1 MSLSAVPRAGVG
13 VLARSRL
20 VTALDDAAPLV
31 VLHAPMGYGKTVAMA
46 QWARSTDRRGVWM
59 RVRDGGGEPRP
70 FVQQLAAQ
78 LADAGLLD
86 EGDPLRTAAET
97 LAVDD
102 DPWGLLARGL
112 RRQRGPIA
120 IALDD
125 GDRLSEATVR
135 GLIEVLADV
144 PELLVRVAVRRAS
157 LFTEPSLAVLVD
169 AVIVGRE
176 ELALTASEALELTA
190 DPSTADEIVAAG
202 GVPALARM
210 LALGDVGAGTGANVE
225 QAARSLLRLRGGAW
239 DDAFVRFLETVAI
252 ADALDV
258 RLAEAISGR
267 SDALRLLETA
277 EAEGLGSWETPGL
290 RDSSA
295 VFVFSPFLRLAAE
308 ESLRRERSRPEVRE
322 IVRRVARWELER
334 GLAFSALRRAVEI
347 DDAALIDDV
356 IRRHWNELVT
366 YRGRLTELFAHV
378 PLLSLRTRP
387 LVAMVLAIVANASG
401 TQRLRALEYF
411 GLAVYGARMQRA
423 TAPPA
428 DRVLLRAIE
437 TTSYRVS
444 GRSGA
449 TAAARD
455 GYRALQEMDAAERD
469 RLGRNEPTVY
479 NQIGTSLFYGGFTA
493 EALDCFR
500 RSTAVSDTKGLFAG
514 LQGLALAAGTL
525 AVAGEVEDAR
535 EVIEEALSRA
545 WPERWIDGYPGSF
558 LQLARGFSALED
570 GDPDAADAA
579 IRILDP
585 HRATIEHWPLLTH
598 VDVLIALAR
607 GRVGAAHALLSNALR
622 TQQAR
627 HATSELTLSRL
638 RHTRALVLLAA
649 GDAAGAERVVTKEK
663 EPMRRGVS
671 LGRIA
676 LAAGDVEGA
685 VRVLQ
690 ASAGMAASPR
700 IETEHLALTVGALA
714 LAGADL
720 DGARRM
726 LGRLSAVLD
735 QRGLF
740 VPLAMVPTNALEAMA
755 EIAVDPHARELI
767 ARALRIGMIP
777 ATRRRVQLTPREIA
791 VADELTRS
799 ETVAEIAAALVVSP
813 NTVKSQL
820 RSLYRK
826 LGVSSRAD
834 ALRALAAL
842 DLLGSQ
848 H

>member
-1 MSLSAVPRAGVG
+1 MSLSAVPRAGAG
-13 VLARSRL
+13 VLPRAHLMS
-20 VTALDDAAPLV
+20 ALEDAAPLV

-46 QWARSTDRRGVWM
+46 QWARATKRQGVWM

-70 FVQQLAAQ
+70 FVQQLAAH
-78 LADAGLLD
+78 LADADLLD
-86 EGDPLRTAAET
+86 AGNPLRTAAET

-112 RRQRGPIA
+112 RRLGSPLA
-120 IALDD
+120 LALDD
-125 GDRLSEATVR
+125 GDRLSDTAVR
-135 GLIEVLADV
+135 GLLEVVADV
-144 PELLVRVAVRRAS
+144 PELIVRATVRRAS
-157 LFTEPSLAVLVD
+157 LLTEPSLAVLVD
-169 AVIVGRE
+169 AVVVGRG
-176 ELALTASEALELTA
+176 ELALTASEALELTGDA
-190 DPSTADEIVAAG
+190 ALADEVVAG
-202 GVPALARM
+202 GGVAALARI
-210 LALGDVGAGTGANVE
+210 LALGDVGASSGAGVE
-225 QAARSLLRLRGGAW
+225 QAARSLLRLRGGSW
-239 DDAFVRFLETVAI
+239 DDAFVGFLETVAI

-267 SDALRLLETA
+267 SDALHLLEVA
-277 EAEGLGSWETPGL
+277 EAEGLGSWETPGR
-290 RDSSA
+290 RDASA

-347 DDAALIDDV
+347 DDAALVDDV
-356 IRRHWNELVT
+356 LRRHWNELLT
-366 YRGRLTELFAHV
+366 YRARLTQLFAHV
-378 PLLSLRTRP
+378 SLLSLRTRP

-449 TAAARD
+449 LAAARD

-479 NQIGTSLFYGGFTA
+479 NQIGTSLFYGGLTA

-500 RSTAVSDTKGLFAG
+500 RSTAVSDAKGLFAG
-514 LQGLALAAGTL
+514 LQGLALTAGAL
-525 AVAGEVEDAR
+525 AVAGEVDEAR
-535 EVIEEALSRA
+535 QVVDEALSRS

-558 LQLARGFSALED
+558 LHLARAFCALED

-579 IRILDP
+579 MRILDP

-607 GRVGAAHALLSNALR
+607 GRVGAANALLSNALR

-638 RHTRALVLLAA
+638 RHTRVLVLLAA
-649 GDAAGAERVVTKEK
+649 GDAAGAERTVMKEK
-663 EPMRRGVS
+663 EPFRRAVS
-671 LGRIA
+671 LARIA

-690 ASAGMAASPR
+690 ASAGTAASPR
-700 IETEHLALTVGALA
+700 IETEHLALTAGALA
-714 LAGADL
+714 LSQADVE
-720 DGARRM
+720 GARRM
-726 LGRLSAVLD
+726 LDRLTAALA
-735 QRGLF
+735 QRGLLM
-740 VPLAMVPTNALEAMA
+740 PLAMVPTNALEAMA
-755 EIAVDPHARELI
+755 ALAVDSDTRTSI
-767 ARALRIGMIP
+767 ARAQRIGLVP
-777 ATRRRVQLTPREIA
+777 ATRRRVQLTPRETA
-791 VADELTRS
+791 VADELSRS

-826 LGVSSRAD
+826 LGVSSRPD
-834 ALRALAAL
+834 ALRALAAM
-842 DLLGSQ
+842 DLLGPER
-848 H
+848 

>member
-13 VLARSRL
+13 VLARARL
-20 VTALDDAAPLV
+20 TAALDDAAPLV

-46 QWARSTDRRGVWM
+46 HWARNTARVGVWM

-70 FVQQLAAQ
+70 FVQQLAAH
-78 LADAGLLD
+78 LADANLLD
-86 EGDPLRTAAET
+86 EGNPLRTAAET

-112 RRQRGPIA
+112 RRQGGPLA
-120 IALDD
+120 LALDD
-125 GDRLSEATVR
+125 GDRLSDAAVR
-135 GLIEVLADV
+135 GLLEVVADV
-144 PELLVRVAVRRAS
+144 PELVVRVTVRRAS
-157 LFTEPSLAVLVD
+157 VFTEPSLALLVD
-169 AVIVGRE
+169 AVVVGRAD
-176 ELALTASEALELTA
+176 LALTASEALELTGDA
-190 DPSTADEIVAAG
+190 ATADEVVAGG

-210 LALGDVGAGTGANVE
+210 LALGDVGAPSGVGVE
-225 QAARSLLRLRGGAW
+225 QAARSLLRLRGGSW
-239 DDAFVRFLETVAI
+239 DDAFVRFLETVAV

-267 SDALRLLETA
+267 ADALRFLEIA

-290 RDSSA
+290 RDASA
-295 VFVFSPFLRLAAE
+295 VFVFSPFVRLAAE

-347 DDAALIDDV
+347 DDAALVDDV
-356 IRRHWNELVT
+356 LRRHWNEMLT
-366 YRGRLTELFAHV
+366 YRARLTQLFAHV
-378 PLLSLRTRP
+378 PMLSLRTRP

-449 TAAARD
+449 LVAARD

-479 NQIGTSLFYGGFTA
+479 NQIGTSLFYGGLTA

-500 RSTAVSDTKGLFAG
+500 RSTAVSDAKGLFAG
-514 LQGLALAAGTL
+514 LQGLALTAGTL
-525 AVAGEVEDAR
+525 AVAGEVADAR
-535 EVIEEALSRA
+535 EVIDEALSRS

-558 LQLARGFSALED
+558 LHLARGFSALED
-570 GDPDAADAA
+570 GDPEAADAA

-598 VDVLIALAR
+598 VDVLVALSR
-607 GRVGAAHALLSNALR
+607 GQVGAAHALLSHALR

-638 RHTRALVLLAA
+638 RHTRALVLLAS
-649 GDAAGAERVVTKEK
+649 GDAAGAERSVTKEK
-663 EPMRRGVS
+663 EPVRRAVS
-671 LGRIA
+671 LARIA
-676 LAAGDVEGA
+676 LATGDVEGA
-685 VRVLQ
+685 LRVLQ
-690 ASAGMAASPR
+690 SSAGMAASPR
-700 IETEHLALTVGALA
+700 IESEHLALTAGALA
-714 LAGADL
+714 VAGTDV

-726 LGRLSAVLD
+726 LGRLAAVLE
-735 QRGLF
+735 QRGLL
-740 VPLAMVPTNALEAMA
+740 VPLAVVPANALEAMA
-755 EIAVDPHARELI
+755 RLAADPHAGELI
-767 ARALRIGMIP
+767 ERASRIGMIP
-777 ATRRRVQLTPREIA
+777 ATRRRVQLTPRETA
-791 VADELTRS
+791 VADELSRS

-826 LGVSSRAD
+826 LGVSSRVD
-834 ALRALAAL
+834 ALRALAAM
-842 DLLGSQ
+842 DPPGPRR
-848 H
+848 

>member
-13 VLARSRL
+13 VLARARL
-20 VTALDDAAPLV
+20 VAALDDAAPLV
-31 VLHAPMGYGKTVAMA
+31 ILHAPMGYGKTVAMA
-46 QWARSTDRRGVWM
+46 QWARGTAHRGVWM

-78 LADAGLLD
+78 LVDAGLLD
-86 EGDPLRTAAET
+86 DGNPLRTAAET

-112 RRQRGPIA
+112 RRRPGLIVV
-120 IALDD
+120 ALDD
-125 GDRLSEATVR
+125 GDRLSDATVR
-135 GLIEVLADV
+135 GLIDLLADV
-144 PELLVRVAVRRAS
+144 PELLVRVTVRRAS

-169 AVIVGRE
+169 AVIVGRG
-176 ELALTASEALELTA
+176 ELSLTASEALELTGDSQAA
-190 DPSTADEIVAAG
+190 DQIVAGG

-210 LALGDVGAGTGANVE
+210 LTLGDVGASGANVE
-225 QAARSLLRLRGGAW
+225 QAARSLLRLRGGNW
-239 DDAFVRFLETVAI
+239 DDAFVAFLETVAV

-277 EAEGLGSWETPGL
+277 EAEGLGSWETPGP
-290 RDSSA
+290 RDSTA

-322 IVRRVARWELER
+322 IIRRVARWELER
-334 GLAFSALRRAVEI
+334 GLAFSALRRAAEI
-347 DDAALIDDV
+347 DDASLVDEV
-356 IRRHWNELVT
+356 LRRHWNELLT

-378 PLLSLRTRP
+378 PLLALRTRP

-411 GLAVYGARMQRA
+411 GLAIYGARMQRA
-423 TAPPA
+423 SAPPA

-449 TAAARD
+449 LAAARD

-479 NQIGTSLFYGGFTA
+479 NQIGTSLFYGGLTA
-493 EALDCFR
+493 DALDCFR
-500 RSTAVSDTKGLFAG
+500 RSTAVSDAKGLFAG
-514 LQGLALAAGTL
+514 LQGLALTAGTL
-525 AVAGEVEDAR
+525 AVTGEVGESR
-535 EVIEEALSRA
+535 EVIDEALSRA
-545 WPERWIDGYPGSF
+545 WPERWVDGYPGSF
-558 LQLARGFSALED
+558 LQLARGFSALEG

-579 IRILDP
+579 IRILDA

-598 VDVLIALAR
+598 LDVLIALAR
-607 GRVGAAHALLSNALR
+607 GRVGSAHAVLANALR

-649 GDAAGAERVVTKEK
+649 GDAAGAERVVAKDK
-663 EPMRRGVS
+663 DPVRRGVS

-690 ASAGMAASPR
+690 ASAGMAASAR
-700 IETEHLALTVGALA
+700 IESEHLALTVGALA
-714 LAGADL
+714 LGGTDP

-726 LGRLSAVLD
+726 LDRLAVVLE
-735 QRGLF
+735 QRALL
-740 VPLAMVPTNALEAMA
+740 VPLAMVPANALEAIA
-755 EIAVDPHARELI
+755 EVAGDPDVQQLI
-767 ARALRIGMIP
+767 ARAGRIGMIP

-826 LGVSSRAD
+826 LGVSSRVD

-842 DLLGSQ
+842 DLPGSE

>member
-13 VLARSRL
+13 VLARPRL
-20 VTALDDAAPLV
+20 VAALDDAAPLV

-46 QWARSTDRRGVWM
+46 QWARSTAHRGVWM

-86 EGDPLRTAAET
+86 DGNPLRTAAET

-112 RRQRGPIA
+112 RRRTGPLA
-120 IALDD
+120 VALDD

-135 GLIEVLADV
+135 GLVDLLADV
-144 PELLVRVAVRRAS
+144 PELLLRVAVRRAS
-157 LFTEPSLAVLVD
+157 LLTEPSLAVVAD
-169 AVIVGRE
+169 AVIVGRT
-176 ELALTASEALELTA
+176 ELALTASEALELAGDAATA
-190 DPSTADEIVAAG
+190 DKIVAAA

-210 LALGDVGAGTGANVE
+210 LALGDVGASEANVE
-225 QAARSLLRLRGGAW
+225 QAARSLLRLRGGHW
-239 DDAFVRFLETVAI
+239 DDAFVGFLETVAV

-267 SDALRLLETA
+267 SDALRFLETA
-277 EAEGLGSWETPGL
+277 EAEGLGSWETPGP
-290 RDSSA
+290 RDASA

-322 IVRRVARWELER
+322 IIRRVARWELER
-334 GLAFSALRRAVEI
+334 GLAFSALRRAAEI
-347 DDAALIDDV
+347 DDASLVDEV
-356 IRRHWNELVT
+356 LRRHWNELLS
-366 YRGRLTELFAHV
+366 YRARLTELFAHV

-411 GLAVYGARMQRA
+411 GLAIYGARMQRA

-449 TAAARD
+449 LVAARD

-479 NQIGTSLFYGGFTA
+479 NQIGTSLFYGGLTA
-493 EALDCFR
+493 QALDCFR
-500 RSTAVSDTKGLFAG
+500 RSTAVSDAKGLFAG
-514 LQGLALAAGTL
+514 LQGLALTAGTL
-525 AVAGEVEDAR
+525 AVTGEVHESR
-535 EVIEEALSRA
+535 EVIDEALSRV

-558 LQLARGFSALED
+558 LQLARGFAALED
-570 GDPDAADAA
+570 GDPDAADTA

-598 VDVLIALAR
+598 LDVLIALAR
-607 GRVGAAHALLSNALR
+607 GQAGAAHAVLANALR

-649 GDAAGAERVVTKEK
+649 GDAAGAERVVAKDK
-663 EPMRRGVS
+663 DPARRGVS

-685 VRVLQ
+685 VRLLQ
-690 ASAGMAASPR
+690 ASAGMAASAR
-700 IETEHLALTVGALA
+700 IDAEHLALTAGALA
-714 LAGADL
+714 LGGADR

-726 LGRLSAVLD
+726 LGRLAAVLG
-735 QRGLF
+735 QRGLL
-740 VPLAMVPTNALEAMA
+740 VPLAMVPANALEAMA
-755 EIAVDPHARELI
+755 EIAVDPHEQELV
-767 ARALRIGMIP
+767 ARAGRIGMVP

-842 DLLGSQ
+842 DLRGSER
-848 H
+848 

>member
-1 MSLSAVPRAGVG
+1 MSLSAVPRSGVG
-13 VLARSRL
+13 VLARPRL
-20 VTALDDAAPLV
+20 VVALDDAAPLV

-46 QWARSTDRRGVWM
+46 QWARSTGHRGVWM

-78 LADAGLLD
+78 LADAGLLED
-86 EGDPLRTAAET
+86 GNPLRTAAET

-112 RRQRGPIA
+112 RRRPGPLA

-135 GLIEVLADV
+135 GLIDLLADV
-144 PELLVRVAVRRAS
+144 PGLLLRVAVRRVS
-157 LFTEPSLAVLVD
+157 LFTEPSLAVMAD
-169 AVIVGRE
+169 AVIVGRA
-176 ELALTASEALELTA
+176 ELALTASEALELTGDA
-190 DPSTADEIVAAG
+190 ATADEIVAAA

-210 LALGDVGAGTGANVE
+210 LALGEVGASEKNVE
-225 QAARSLLRLRGGAW
+225 QAARSLLRLRGGNW
-239 DDAFVRFLETVAI
+239 DDAFVGFLETVAV

-277 EAEGLGSWETPGL
+277 EAEGLGSWETPGP

-322 IVRRVARWELER
+322 IIRRVARWELER
-334 GLAFSALRRAVEI
+334 GLAFSALRRAAEI
-347 DDAALIDDV
+347 DDAPLADEVL
-356 IRRHWNELVT
+356 RRHWNELLS
-366 YRGRLTELFAHV
+366 YRARLTELFAHV

-411 GLAVYGARMQRA
+411 GLAIYGARMQRA

-449 TAAARD
+449 LAAARD

-479 NQIGTSLFYGGFTA
+479 NQIGTSLFYGGLTA

-500 RSTAVSDTKGLFAG
+500 RSTAVSDAKGLFAG
-514 LQGLALAAGTL
+514 LQGLALTAGTL
-525 AVAGEVEDAR
+525 AVTGEVDESR
-535 EVIEEALSRA
+535 EVIDEALSRA

-579 IRILDP
+579 IRLLDP

-598 VDVLIALAR
+598 LDVLVALAR
-607 GRVGAAHALLSNALR
+607 GRTPAAHAVLSNALR

-649 GDAAGAERVVTKEK
+649 GDAAGAERVVAKDK
-663 EPMRRGVS
+663 DPVRRGVS

-685 VRVLQ
+685 VRLLQ
-690 ASAGMAASPR
+690 ASAGMAASAR

-714 LAGADL
+714 LGAADQ
-720 DGARRM
+720 DGARRT
-726 LGRLSAVLD
+726 LGRLVAVLD
-735 QRGLF
+735 QRGLL
-740 VPLAMVPTNALEAMA
+740 VPLAMVPANALDAMA
-755 EIAVDPHARELI
+755 EIAVDPRARELI
-767 ARALRIGMIP
+767 ARARRICMVP

-842 DLLGSQ
+842 DLRGQ
-848 H
+848 ER